1 MYISDIYSDRFLSTT
16 VFKIQ
21 IIYCT
26 FIVNFVGNSKAIL
39 PACKYMYKIRCL
51 LAATY
56 PLLTLPFLIVAK
68 DENYKKF
75 KIYFCKF
82 LRFIQYQAKV
92 LLKSFHLIGN
102 ITGFRPVI
110 QKLEHDHNSVQE
122 GKDLCTCLDKL
133 YFILSYTS
141 ALSYLFKRKYF
152 DIVKR
157 SDARLAEKIVS
168 YEYNF
173 SEISR
178 VCTL

>member
-122 GKDLCTCLDKL
+122 ERVYVPAWTSFTSFSATLQPYHMFSKES
-133 YFILSYTS
+133 IL
-141 ALSYLFKRKYF
+141 
-152 DIVKR
+152 
-157 SDARLAEKIVS
+157 
-168 YEYNF
+168 
-173 SEISR
+173 
-178 VCTL
+178 TL